1 MHLWLRK
8 KATGGNTLWTRDVIS
23 VRQHTEAKLKLE
35 KRSTVTNKDVFS
47 MATYWCQKRIIVP
60 TCI

>member
-1 MHLWLRK
+1 MAK
-8 KATGGNTLWTRDVIS
+8 KESHAVDP
-23 VRQHTEAKLKLE
+23 VRQDTEAKLKVE

-60 TCI
+60 TCILL